1 MNGPSDESNQEAKR
15 WLNDIFTHS
24 GVVTIRNNFIQHFGE
39 EDYTKLFL
47 SHKGVSIQESFDKG
61 HTEMAITGKPCD
73 VAYAAVQV
81 EAMLCRI
88 HKSFVQEE
96 RRAMSVMTKKRVT
109 FQRKTVDHN
118 NPTYLK
124 MESDFIKEGLF
135 ILKVQKTDR

>member
-15 WLNDIFTHS
+15 WLNDIFKHS

-61 HTEMAITGKPCD
+61 HTEMTITGKPCD

>member
-1 MNGPSDESNQEAKR
+1 
-15 WLNDIFTHS
+15 
-24 GVVTIRNNFIQHFGE
+24 
-39 EDYTKLFL
+39 
-47 SHKGVSIQESFDKG
+47 
-61 HTEMAITGKPCD
+61 MAITGKPCD

-96 RRAMSVMTKKRVT
+96 RRAMSVMTQKRVT

-118 NPTYLK
+118 NPTYMK